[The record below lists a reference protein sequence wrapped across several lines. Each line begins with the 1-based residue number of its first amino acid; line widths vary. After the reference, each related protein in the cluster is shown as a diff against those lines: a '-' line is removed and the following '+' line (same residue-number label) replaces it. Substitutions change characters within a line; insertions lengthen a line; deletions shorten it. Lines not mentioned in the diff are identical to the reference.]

1 MLAAMRP
8 ASKPF
13 LARKPTRP
21 SARCPSV
28 SETEMMI
35 GLEIIALVVLLLA
48 ILGFIGFDD
57 LGLDWRSA
65 RRRDGAD

>member
-1 MLAAMRP
+1 
-8 ASKPF
+8 
-13 LARKPTRP
+13 
-21 SARCPSV
+21 
-28 SETEMMI
+28 
-35 GLEIIALVVLLLA
+35 LLA

>member
-1 MLAAMRP
+1 
-8 ASKPF
+8 
-13 LARKPTRP
+13 
-21 SARCPSV
+21 
-28 SETEMMI
+28 MMI
-35 GLEIIALVVLLLA
+35 GLEIVALVVLLLV

>member
-1 MLAAMRP
+1 
-8 ASKPF
+8 
-13 LARKPTRP
+13 
-21 SARCPSV
+21 
-28 SETEMMI
+28 MMI

-57 LGLDWRSA
+57 LVLDWRSA